1 MGKAPP
7 ATFLSCLLRREKDGN
22 LGRER
27 KKARAMSETGEQ
39 KRKRL
44 KAARAIGLAKAA
56 KARRAYRDSKL
67 GTFGAAGPCKRID
80 PKTGEVI
87 EVITR
92 RGTS

>member
-1 MGKAPP
+1 
-7 ATFLSCLLRREKDGN
+7 LLRREKNGN

-27 KKARAMSETGEQ
+27 KKARAMSERSKQ
-39 KRKRL
+39 KRL
-44 KAARAIGLAKAA
+44 KAAVSLAKAR
-56 KARRAYRDSKL
+56 KARQAYRDHQLGKL
-67 GTFGAAGPCKRID
+67 GAAGPCKRID

>member
-1 MGKAPP
+1 MGP
-7 ATFLSCLLRREKDGN
+7 ATFISFLLRREKNGN

-27 KKARAMSETGEQ
+27 KKAAMSETGKQ
-39 KRKRL
+39 RRL
-44 KAARAIGLAKAA
+44 KAAVAVA
-56 KARRAYRDSKL
+56 KARKARQAYREHQL

-92 RGTS
+92 RDTS

>member
-1 MGKAPP
+1 
-7 ATFLSCLLRREKDGN
+7 
-22 LGRER
+22 
-27 KKARAMSETGEQ
+27 MSETGEQ

-44 KAARAIGLAKAA
+44 KAAAGLALARAVASGRAA

-67 GTFGAAGPCKRID
+67 GKLGAAGPCKRID

-87 EVITR
+87 EVITQ

>member
-1 MGKAPP
+1 
-7 ATFLSCLLRREKDGN
+7 LLRREKNGN

-27 KKARAMSETGEQ
+27 KKARAMSETGKQ
-39 KRKRL
+39 KRDRL
-44 KAARAIGLAKAA
+44 KAVAAPAWAGTVAAA
-56 KARRAYRDSKL
+56 KASKAWKVRQAYRESQLGKL
-67 GTFGAAGPCKRID
+67 GAAGPCKRID